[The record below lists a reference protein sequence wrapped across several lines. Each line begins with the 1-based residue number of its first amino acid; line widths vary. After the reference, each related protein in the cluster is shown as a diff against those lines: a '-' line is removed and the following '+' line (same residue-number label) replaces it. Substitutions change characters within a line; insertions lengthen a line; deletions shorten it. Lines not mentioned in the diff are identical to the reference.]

1 MHEAGSLLA
10 EVGNMSNPRGHS
22 FELGR
27 LNALHLCCIALFGCT
42 DIESLK
48 GQLSGHDA
56 GAITD
61 GNMPTGGGGGAAGE
75 SQAGI
80 GGGGGSVSPSTG
92 GMGGA
97 MAAGQGGTGA
107 AGMAGIGSTSGNADT
122 ADMEPSCGDGT
133 PDADEECDDG
143 NDVETDACTS
153 ECVNARCG
161 DGLLRADTEQC
172 DDANDVDDDNC
183 SNACEKHYN
192 IAFVTSTTY
201 NVLSLGGLAGG
212 DAACAARATAA
223 GLPGTFVAWMST
235 SETSIA
241 SRLTGARG
249 WVRPDGKPFLDE
261 VEGQATFYPPS
272 LNEHGALV
280 TEDWPPA
287 LGGYT
292 YGASDNEC
300 DDWTTE
306 SRDVYFLLGD
316 PTAGTGAWNGGWSGT
331 GCSSPFRLYCLQR
344 DYSNVLTFE
353 PTEGRLAFVSNMP
366 WFPTGGLAAAD
377 ARCNQD
383 ALDAGLSGTFKALL
397 STSTA
402 SAASRF
408 SPAGATW
415 VRRDGIPIV
424 AQAADLFDAD
434 GLLLAP
440 LQITA
445 YGSYLG
451 NYGGWSGG
459 ADPNQAGS
467 STCSNW
473 TSALPGALGTS
484 GRVFLGKVTGM
495 LGHDVDLPCN
505 SMYNHLYCL
514 EE

>member
-1 MHEAGSLLA
+1 
-10 EVGNMSNPRGHS
+10 MSTRRGQ
-22 FELGR
+22 FFAFGR
-27 LNALHLCCIALFGCT
+27 LNTWFLCCIALFGCT

-61 GNMPTGGGGGAAGE
+61 GNVPTGGGGGAAGE
-75 SQAGI
+75 SQSGI

-92 GMGGA
+92 GTGGA
-97 MAAGQGGTGA
+97 MAGGQGGTDA
-107 AGMAGIGSTSGNADT
+107 AGMAGIASMSGNAGT
-122 ADMEPSCGDGT
+122 AGMESSCGDGT

-161 DGLLRADTEQC
+161 DGLLRTDSEQC
-172 DDANDVDDDNC
+172 DDANDVDDDSC

-192 IAFVTSTTY
+192 VAFVTSTTY

-212 DAACAARATAA
+212 DAACAARAAA
-223 GLPGTFVAWMST
+223 GGLPGTFVAWMGTST
-235 SETSIA
+235 QSIA
-241 SRLTGARG
+241 SRLEGARG

-261 VEGQATFYPPS
+261 VDAQSTFYPPS
-272 LNEHGALV
+272 LNEHGV
-280 TEDWPPA
+280 PMTEDWPPA
-287 LGGYT
+287 LGGYPS
-292 YGASDNEC
+292 GGESDCES
-300 DDWTTE
+300 WTTE
-306 SRDVYFLLGD
+306 SRDASFSIGD

-331 GCSSPFRLYCLQR
+331 QCSSPFRLYCLQR
-344 DYSNVLTFE
+344 DFSNALTFE
-353 PTEGRLAFVSNMP
+353 RTEGRVAFVSNMP
-366 WFPTGGLAAAD
+366 WFPAGGLEAAD

-383 ALDAGLSGTFKALL
+383 ALDAGFDGTFKALL
-397 STSTA
+397 GTTTA

-408 SPAGATW
+408 SIAGATW

-434 GLLLAP
+434 GVLLAP
-440 LQITA
+440 LQVTA
-445 YGSYLG
+445 FGTYLG

-473 TSALPGALGTS
+473 TSALPSALGTS

-495 LGHDVDLPCN
+495 LGHDIDLPCN